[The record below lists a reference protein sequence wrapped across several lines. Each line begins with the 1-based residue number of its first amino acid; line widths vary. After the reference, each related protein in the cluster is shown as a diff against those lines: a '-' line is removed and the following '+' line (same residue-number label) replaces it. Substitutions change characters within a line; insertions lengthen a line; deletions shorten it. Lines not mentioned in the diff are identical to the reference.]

1 MVLIITNIYQEDP
14 KMRTNDSLQEIKET
28 LENIRTKLYP
38 DVDGNIIEKIVDL
51 QFQNQEKD
59 RRVAGR
65 AETQSLIKSYI
76 ASKV

>member
-1 MVLIITNIYQEDP
+1 
-14 KMRTNDSLQEIKET
+14 MRTNDSLQEIKET